1 MANQIVYDPFSARL
15 NKLINSFM
23 TQPASFEEQQP
34 VRLKVDV
41 SETDQAYQVHAD
53 LPGVKKEDI
62 RVDID
67 NNQVRISAEVKRFKE
82 DKKDNNLIYSERYE
96 GKVFRS
102 FALEKPVDEGQA
114 VAKYADGV
122 LELTLPKKVE
132 SSVKRLNVE

>member
-1 MANQIVYDPFSARL
+1 MANQIVYDPFSVRL
-15 NKLINSFM
+15 NKLINSFI
-23 TQPASFEEQQP
+23 TQPAGFEEQQP

-82 DKKDNNLIYSERYE
+82 DKKENNLIYSERYE
-96 GKVFRS
+96 GKVLRS
-102 FALEKPVDEGQA
+102 FALEKPVDEAKA
-114 VAKYADGV
+114 VARYADGV

-132 SSVKRLNVE
+132 SSVKRLNVV